1 MAEGCEWKGYL
12 CYEAGK
18 AATCMAT
25 HERIPMANSG
35 RLPAVSRSRIAGKK
49 GSLLIVQSRGVK
61 ALQLRAILKVIVV
74 TILHYEG
81 MGVFVTGHHNY

>member
-1 MAEGCEWKGYL
+1 MNRKAMAEGCEWKGYL

-35 RLPAVSRSRIAGKK
+35 RLPAVSRSRIAG
-49 GSLLIVQSRGVK
+49 
-61 ALQLRAILKVIVV
+61 
-74 TILHYEG
+74 
-81 MGVFVTGHHNY
+81 